1 MLNEY
6 SKEFGI
12 LLPSVSVIPMS
23 VITQLELLINSQDK
37 SLEDLK
43 GKIVIG
49 SSSKRR
55 ELQFK
60 AHLKKA
66 KYKNIRGNIDTRIS
80 KVKEGKYDG
89 TILALAGIQTLKLEN
104 EIIDTLVLAR
114 NKFPG
119 SSVSLDALCKRYGV
133 DNSRRKNHTALMDCD
148 LLSVNITEKRR
159 TIKVKE
165 KS

>member
-1 MLNEY
+1 M
-6 SKEFGI
+6 KHF
-12 LLPSVSVIPMS
+12 
-23 VITQLELLINSQDK
+23 DR
-37 SLEDLK
+37 
-43 GKIVIG
+43 

-104 EIIDTLVLAR
+104 EIKKIYSTEEIIPAAGQGIIAVQCRKDNIDIIRELRKINDKETELCALTE
-114 NKFPG
+114 K
-119 SSVSLDALCKRYGV
+119 SLLKTIGGDC
-133 DNSRRKNHTALMDCD
+133 HTAVGAYAKMEHDNIIIISQLFSDD
-148 LLSVNITEKRR
+148 GLKSFSVTKTGEKNFL
-159 TIKVKE
+159 KN
-165 KS
+165 